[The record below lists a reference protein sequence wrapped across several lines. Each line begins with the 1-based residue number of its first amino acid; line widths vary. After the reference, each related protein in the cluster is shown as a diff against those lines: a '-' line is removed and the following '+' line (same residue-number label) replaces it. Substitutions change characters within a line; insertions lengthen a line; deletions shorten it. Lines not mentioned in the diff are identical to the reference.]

1 MDDTTTEDTFDTL
14 GLRPEVLTAVR
25 DVGYTHPTPIQRDA
39 IPLALRGRDLIGLA
53 QTGTGKTAAFTLP
66 IIDRLLDGP
75 QRTRALILTPTRELA
90 AQVEESCTTYSRTT
104 KLTVAAVYGGVA
116 LEPQEKKLRHGVDI
130 VGWQIHHRPGIP
142 HRRMRRI
149 RVVEERLAERIDIE
163 CRNHHI
169 LPVSRQNA
177 RILPGRQ

>member
-39 IPLALRGRDLIGLA
+39 IPLALQGRDLMGLA

-75 QRTRALILTPTRELA
+75 RRTRVLILTPTRELA
-90 AQVEESCTTYSRTT
+90 AQVEESFLKYRGETGLS
-104 KLTVAAVYGGVA
+104 VIAVYGGVG
-116 LEPQEKKLRHGVDI
+116 LDPQEKALRRGV
-130 VGWQIHHRPGIP
+130 
-142 HRRMRRI
+142 
-149 RVVEERLAERIDIE
+149 
-163 CRNHHI
+163 
-169 LPVSRQNA
+169 
-177 RILPGRQ
+177 